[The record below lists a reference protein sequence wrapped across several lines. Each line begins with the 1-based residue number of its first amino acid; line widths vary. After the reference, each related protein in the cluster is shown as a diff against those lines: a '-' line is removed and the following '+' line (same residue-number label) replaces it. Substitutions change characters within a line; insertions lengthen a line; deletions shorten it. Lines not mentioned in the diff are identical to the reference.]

1 MTNNWRRTIGI
12 YIEALESGNKQQADA
27 AACELMVIADHL
39 NREGVKYPDMIQ
51 ETPTKIVY
59 PKECR

>member
-39 NREGVKYPDMIQ
+39 NREGVKYPDRIQ
-51 ETPTKIVY
+51 ETPSKIIY
-59 PKECR
+59 PKEWR